1 VQTCALPISLVNA
14 SGKTVNGALTDVD
27 GAFVIENVAP
37 GTYQL
42 QSVFIGYTT
51 KTSDKLE
58 FKKGQAALDVGILSI
73 APDAEL
79 LEGVTVEGQ
88 IPLYENKIDK
98 LVYNRSEEHTSELQ
112 SRENLVC
119 RLLLEKIK

>member
-1 VQTCALPISLVNA
+1 MKKLFFSAVVCMLFFSSWTHAQVGGKITGTVVDSLSGEGLAFASVSLVNA
-14 SGKTVNGALTDVD
+14 SGKTVNGALTDDD

-42 QSVFIGYTT
+42 QAVFIGYTT

-73 APDAEL
+73 A
-79 LEGVTVEGQ
+79 
-88 IPLYENKIDK
+88 
-98 LVYNRSEEHTSELQ
+98 RSEEHTSELQ
-112 SRENLVC
+112 SRE
-119 RLLLEKIK
+119 KIV